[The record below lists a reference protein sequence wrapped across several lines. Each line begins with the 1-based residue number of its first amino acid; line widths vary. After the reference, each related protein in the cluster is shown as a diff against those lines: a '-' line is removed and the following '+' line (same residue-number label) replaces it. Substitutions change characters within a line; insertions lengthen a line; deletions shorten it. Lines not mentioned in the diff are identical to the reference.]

1 MIVIIA
7 NNGRMYPGRSAR
19 AAVTAMWQ
27 DAPHAKAGTLDV
39 YMAGCAWR
47 AEQWNGA
54 EVRVDSPDHF
64 LADMA
69 AAGLLQ
75 LQRMS

>member
-1 MIVIIA
+1 MVIIA

-19 AAVTAMWQ
+19 AAVIAMWR
-27 DAPHAKAGTLDV
+27 DAPHAKASTLAA

-47 AEQWNGA
+47 AREWNGA

-64 LADMA
+64 LADLA

>member
-27 DAPHAKAGTLDV
+27 DAPHTKAASLAE

-47 AEQWNGA
+47 AREWNGSTVRCDSAA
-54 EVRVDSPDHF
+54 EFIVD
-64 LADMA
+64 MC
-69 AAGLLQ
+69 AAGLLALPQ
-75 LQRMS
+75 IN